1 MTANHENTNETSVND
16 EVPDT
21 PEMHQCHWCEEE
33 VERESMI
40 DHEMRL
46 SRGTYTTIQLCEMC
60 DDNST
65 HCEDCNTVMHYD
77 DCNSIN
83 GDYYVCESCFDRNY
97 GYCEYCERNWN
108 TNYDSSCPD
117 GCSDDEDNSG
127 IVQSWSFKPEAVFA
141 FMRNGV
147 PRYSG
152 ILPPNISVTG
162 FELEMEAVNCER
174 YEGVQLANDI
184 FNNWCYFKEDGSL
197 NNGFEMVSHP
207 MSLDIVRNTF
217 PWERLRELSQV
228 GMRSAQTRTC
238 GLHIHINKSFFAEN
252 PTTMY
257 RFMSMFYSNAEQWK
271 KVAGRSESTYASWS
285 EYEQSQ
291 MLQYTK
297 HFSRKQHHA
306 NSDRYVALNLQ
317 NRNTI
322 ELRFFKGTLRP
333 ESFIARLEAVHAV
346 AQYALETRNNIS
358 IKRAHDW
365 ERFREWTTRNGFTHF
380 NTYADSKGV

>member
-1 MTANHENTNETSVND
+1 MTIDQSPNENPVNEAIPD
-16 EVPDT
+16 E
-21 PEMHQCHWCEEE
+21 PEMHQCHWCQDE

-40 DHEMRL
+40 DHEVR
-46 SRGTYTTIQLCEMC
+46 RRVTWHTIQLCEAC

-65 HCEDCNTVMHYD
+65 QCEDCSTSLHYD
-77 DCNSIN
+77 DAISIN
-83 GDYYVCESCFDRNY
+83 CDYYVCQGCYDECYASCDN
-97 GYCEYCERNWN
+97 CDLQWN
-108 TNYDSSCPD
+108 TNHYSECPD
-117 GCSDDEDNSG
+117 GCDSESQSVRG

-141 FMRNGV
+141 FMRNGA
-147 PRYSG
+147 PRYSN

-174 YEGVQLANDI
+174 YEGVELANDI
-184 FNNWCYFKEDGSL
+184 FKNWCYFKEDGSL
-197 NNGFEMVSHP
+197 SNGFEMVSHP
-207 MSLDIVRNTF
+207 MSLEIVRDTF
-217 PWERLRELSQV
+217 PWERLRDLSEV

-238 GLHIHINKSFFAEN
+238 GLHIHINKSFFANN

-271 KVAGRSESTYASWS
+271 KIAGRSESSYASWS

-297 HFSRKQHHA
+297 HFARKQHAA

-333 ESFIARLEAVHAV
+333 ESFISRIEAVHAV
-346 AQYALETRNNIS
+346 AQYAQETRNNIS

-365 ERFREWTTRNGFTHF
+365 ERFREWTSRNGFTHF
-380 NTYADSKGV
+380 NEYADSKGV

>member
-1 MTANHENTNETSVND
+1 MTTDQNPNENPVND

-21 PEMHQCHWCEEE
+21 PEMHQCDWCQDE
-33 VERESMI
+33 VERESMT
-40 DHEMRL
+40 ECEV
-46 SRGTYTTIQLCEMC
+46 RGRTTWRTIHLCEPC
-60 DDNST
+60 EDNST
-65 HCEDCNTVMHYD
+65 SCEDCSSTIHYD
-77 DCNSIN
+77 NAYSIN
-83 GDYYVCESCFDRNY
+83 SDFYVCERCYENNY
-97 GYCEYCERNWN
+97 TFCEACES
-108 TNYDSSCPD
+108 YYHSEHYSSCPD
-117 GCSDDEDNSG
+117 GCDNDERSNSL
-127 IVQSWSFKPEAVFA
+127 IQSYAFRPEPVFGYL
-141 FMRNGV
+141 RNGM
-147 PRYSG
+147 PRYSSVA
-152 ILPPNISVTG
+152 PANTSVTG

-174 YEGVQLANDI
+174 YEGVELANNI
-184 FNNWCYFKEDGSL
+184 FKDWCYFKEDGSL
-197 NNGFEMVSHP
+197 SNGFEMVSHP
-207 MSLDIVRNTF
+207 MSLDIVRDTF
-217 PWERLRELSQV
+217 PWERLRELSSV

-238 GLHIHINKSFFAEN
+238 GLHIHINKSFFANN

-271 KVAGRSESTYASWS
+271 KIAGRSDSTYASWS

-291 MLQYTK
+291 LLSYTK
-297 HFSRKQHHA
+297 HFANRNHYS

-333 ESFIARLEAVHAV
+333 SSFVARLEAVHAV
-346 AQYALETRNNIS
+346 AQYAQETRNNVS

>member
-1 MTANHENTNETSVND
+1 MTIDQSPNENPVNE
-16 EVPDT
+16 EVDDA
-21 PEMHQCHWCEEE
+21 PEMHQCYWCNDE
-33 VERESMI
+33 VERDSMI
-40 DHEMRL
+40 DHEVR
-46 SRGTYTTIQLCEMC
+46 RRVTWQTIQLCESC
-60 DDNST
+60 DDNAT
-65 HCEDCNTVMHYD
+65 QCEDCSTSLHYD
-77 DCNSIN
+77 DAISIN
-83 GDYYVCESCFDRNY
+83 CDYYVCQGCYDECYASCDN
-97 GYCEYCERNWN
+97 CDLQWN
-108 TNYDSSCPD
+108 TNHYSECPD
-117 GCSDDEDNSG
+117 GCDSESQSVRG

-141 FMRNGV
+141 FMRNGA
-147 PRYSG
+147 PRYSN

-174 YEGVQLANDI
+174 YEGVELANDI
-184 FNNWCYFKEDGSL
+184 FKNWCYFKEDGSL
-197 NNGFEMVSHP
+197 SNGFEMVSHP
-207 MSLDIVRNTF
+207 MSLEIVRDTF
-217 PWERLRELSQV
+217 PWERLRDLSEV

-238 GLHIHINKSFFAEN
+238 GLHIHINKSFFANN

-271 KVAGRSESTYASWS
+271 KIAGRSESSYASWS

-333 ESFIARLEAVHAV
+333 ESFISRIEAVHAV
-346 AQYALETRNNIS
+346 AQYAQETRNNIS
-358 IKRAHDW
+358 IKRSHDW
-365 ERFREWTTRNGFTHF
+365 ERFREWTSRNGFTHF
-380 NTYADSKGV
+380 NEYADSKGV